1 MAFWLQKPAK
11 LLPPDQCNPGR
22 ATPNPQAAG
31 PDALHYTKQTRLCE
45 PFPEGL
51 EVAIFG
57 FGCFWCSEGALS
69 DLDGI
74 YSTSVGYA
82 GGVTENPTYRDVCG
96 GDTNH
101 NEVVRVV
108 FDPSKL
114 PYAEL
119 LRVFWSSHNPCTL
132 NRQGNDRGTQ
142 YRSGVYYFS
151 EDQRLAA
158 EASKVAYAGALVL
171 AGRSKGPVSTEIL
184 PAPKYWIAEVA
195 HQQYDAKPGSRDYC
209 GLSPLGVAC
218 PPAAEWMIPKP
229 AAPAAAPAAAATA

>member
-1 MAFWLQKPAK
+1 MYK
-11 LLPPDQCNPGR
+11 
-22 ATPNPQAAG
+22 
-31 PDALHYTKQTRLCE
+31 
-45 PFPEGL
+45 
-51 EVAIFG
+51 
-57 FGCFWCSEGALS
+57 
-69 DLDGI
+69 
-74 YSTSVGYA
+74 
-82 GGVTENPTYRDVCG
+82 
-96 GDTNH
+96 
-101 NEVVRVV
+101 
-108 FDPSKL
+108 
-114 PYAEL
+114 
-119 LRVFWSSHNPCTL
+119 
-132 NRQGNDRGTQ
+132 RQNDRGTQ

-218 PPAAEWMIPKP
+218 PPAAEWMPK